1 MPKHSSPRPRDSRVV
16 LIVDSDVESC
26 RILQDMLAHHG
37 HTTIATAS
45 GDEALAVARS
55 MMPAIVVTELYVSS
69 KEHPCLVHAFRA
81 DPRLR
86 HVPVVVFTA
95 FAMDVDREW
104 AQAAEV
110 AAYLT
115 KPTTPSSLLTVLEQL
130 ALSDTRST
138 TGPRTAHP
146 PR

>member
-1 MPKHSSPRPRDSRVV
+1 MPKHSSQRPRDNRVV

-138 TGPRTAHP
+138 NGPRSAYP

>member
-1 MPKHSSPRPRDSRVV
+1 MSKHSSPRPRDSRVV

-138 TGPRTAHP
+138 TGARPAHP
-146 PR
+146 SR